1 MTCVLLAI
9 DIGNSSINM
18 GFFSG
23 AVLVGNFKVPTNQ
36 RNTGSSLSSKI
47 IDFMTGSRM
56 EVQLGGV
63 IISSVV
69 PALAEVLGSELT
81 GLCERGA
88 VFLTAA
94 LNTGLAFDVASPS
107 AIGTDRI
114 ASVVAAKDTYGQP
127 VLVVDFGT
135 ATTLSAVWDDT
146 FRGGA
151 ILPGLTLMGEALHR
165 GTSKL
170 PYADIASLSEG
181 SPAALGKDTM
191 PCIVSGIIYGSAGAV
206 ERLIAEMERE
216 AGIVFN
222 VVLTGGNAGIMSRF
236 LKKDF
241 YLDPVLTLK
250 GLRIIYERNS

>member
-1 MTCVLLAI
+1 MLLAI
-9 DIGNSSINM
+9 DIGNSSINV

-23 AVLVGNFKVPTNQ
+23 TVLIGNFKIPTDPVKNCSFLRDKIKDFLADNCPEMQ
-36 RNTGSSLSSKI
+36 PTGL
-47 IDFMTGSRM
+47 
-56 EVQLGGV
+56 

-69 PALAEVLGSELT
+69 SAMTEVVMEAVTGISCREAIILT
-81 GLCERGA
+81 P
-88 VFLTAA
+88 FM
-94 LNTGLAFDVASPS
+94 NTGLAFDVTSPS

-114 ASVVAAKDTYGQP
+114 AGVVAAKDIYGQP
-127 VLVVDFGT
+127 AVVVDFGT
-135 ATTLSAVWDDT
+135 ATTLSVVWDDT
-146 FRGGA
+146 FKGGA

-170 PYADIASLSEG
+170 PYADIASLPEG
-181 SPAALGKDTM
+181 SPVALGKDTM

-241 YLDPVLTLK
+241 YLDPELTLK